1 LLIPTGMNARR
12 FLALWLTIAAGGW
25 IAAGCGGPTAAV
37 TRELQNTLT
46 SRRPS
51 GVAPPVWTAV
61 QDFYKQRASSPAW
74 VTDEAPSKRTADALR
89 VLNSA
94 PAHGLDASDYGT
106 PQLAQRSTAL
116 AAVTDAAQRA
126 AQLSAFDVQLTSALI
141 TLGRDVS
148 VGRTTPA
155 GVDRPRRSRRH
166 APDLA
171 ATLAKALEGNLGR
184 WLDEI
189 KPAHPEYAALQK
201 ALTDLRGVR
210 DRGGWPAVPARNLKP
225 GASNAAVVAL
235 RQRLTATG
243 ELPDARRRGS
253 TPPSRYDAQ
262 VEAAVRAFQEHHGL
276 DATGVV
282 NAATAEAM
290 NVTVD
295 DRLAQIAV
303 NLERWR
309 SMPDDLGDRHFIVN
323 IPSFH
328 VVAREGGTPVFDSRV
343 VVGKP
348 GNETPVFSS
357 EMTTV
362 VFSPYWNIPDT
373 IAAGETAPA
382 VARDAGYLARN
393 NIEILRIRTSGAERV
408 DPSSVNWN
416 DPEAV
421 KELAFR
427 QRPGADNAL
436 GHVKFVFPNPYNVY
450 LHDTPADRLF
460 ERRGRAFS
468 HGCVRVEQPEALASY
483 VLRGDPTWDEPRIV
497 EAMHSG
503 VERAVKLRAPIPV
516 HIVYFTAW
524 VDAAG
529 GIQFRP
535 DIYNYDRRQ

>member
-1 LLIPTGMNARR
+1 MSARR
-12 FLALWLTIAAGGW
+12 FLALWLAVGA
-25 IAAGCGGPTAAV
+25 AAV
-37 TRELQNTLT
+37 SAAACGRPTDAVSSELKRHLA

-51 GVAPPVWTAV
+51 NVTPAIWTAV
-61 QDFYKQRASSPAW
+61 EEFYKQREWSPAW
-74 VTDEAPSKRTADALR
+74 VTDEAPSKRVTSAIR
-89 VLNSA
+89 VLSSA
-94 PAHGLDASDYGT
+94 EAHGLDAADYGT
-106 PQLAQRSTAL
+106 ALLTRRNTEL
-116 AAVTDAAQRA
+116 AAITDAAERA
-126 AQLSAFDVQLTSALI
+126 RELAAFDARLTTALL

-148 VGRTTPA
+148 IGRASPA
-155 GVDRPRRSRRH
+155 GIDRRPRSRRKS
-166 APDLA
+166 PDLA
-171 ATLAKALEGNLGR
+171 ATLATALDGKLQD
-184 WLDEI
+184 WLLTI
-189 KPAHPEYAALQK
+189 QPPHPEYAALQK
-201 ALTDLRGVR
+201 ALADLRGVR
-210 DRGGWPAVPARNLKP
+210 DRGGWPAVPGGTLKP
-225 GASNAAVVAL
+225 GASNASVVAL

-243 ELPDARRRGS
+243 ELQETKRRGNAAS
-253 TPPSRYDAQ
+253 SRYDAH
-262 VEAAVRAFQEHHGL
+262 VEAAVRSFQEHHGL

-282 NAATAEAM
+282 SPATAAAM

-295 DRLAQIAV
+295 DRIAQIAL

-309 SMPDDLGDRHFIVN
+309 SMPDDLGSRHFIVN

-328 VVAREGGTPVFDSRV
+328 VVAREHGTPVFDSRV

-393 NIEILRIRTSGAERV
+393 NIEILRVRTSGTERV
-408 DPSSVNWN
+408 DPSSVNWD
-416 DPEAV
+416 DPDAL

-427 QRPGADNAL
+427 QRPGSDNAL

-483 VLRGDPTWDEPRIV
+483 VLRGDPDWDQPRIV
-497 EAMHSG
+497 EAMNRG
-503 VERAVKLRAPIPV
+503 VEKAVKLREPIPV

-524 VDAAG
+524 VDANG

-535 DIYNYDRRQ
+535 DIYGYDRRN